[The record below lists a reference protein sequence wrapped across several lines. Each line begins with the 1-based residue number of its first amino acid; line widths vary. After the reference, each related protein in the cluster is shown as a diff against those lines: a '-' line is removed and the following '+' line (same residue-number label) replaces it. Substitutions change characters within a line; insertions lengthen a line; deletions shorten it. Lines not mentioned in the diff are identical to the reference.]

1 MINNDVSHPADNP
14 VLTAIRN
21 RRTVREFLDTPV
33 PRNVLERVIEAATW
47 APNHRITDPWRFI
60 VLQHG
65 DKARVEV
72 AQLIHDW
79 TLNNIPNPN
88 QVTRKKSA
96 ESAQREILDSPSF
109 IYVYSVP
116 GANEEVTRENYAAVC
131 CAVMN
136 LSLAA
141 YAEGLG
147 VGWSTGKATKPGD
160 LAELIGADL
169 SWDIVGALFIGYPAH
184 VPDRQ
189 PKGLDHC
196 ASWL

>member
-60 VLQHG
+60 VLQRG
-65 DKARVEV
+65 DKTRVEV

-79 TLNNIPNPN
+79 TLENIPNPN
-88 QVTRKKSA
+88 QATRKKSA

-169 SWDIVGALFIGYPAH
+169 SWDIVGALFIGYPAN

>member
-1 MINNDVSHPADNP
+1 MINNDVNHPADNP

-60 VLQHG
+60 VLQRG
-65 DKARVEV
+65 DKTRVEV

-79 TLNNIPNPN
+79 TLENIPNPN
-88 QVTRKKSA
+88 QATRKKSA

-169 SWDIVGALFIGYPAH
+169 SWDIVGALFIGYPAN